1 MIQVFTAPENY
12 VKPLKVFLGG
22 TIDKGKSVDWQQEV
36 ISILNKAANVPIIV
50 FNPRRPTFDKNE
62 PFELVQEQI
71 DWEQRHLDEAD
82 IIVMNIL
89 PDSKS
94 PISLLELGLYAKTG
108 KLKVFCSPDFYRYEN
123 VKMTCHKY
131 KVDIFPFNGSLDIAS
146 VITQLDR
153 NKL

>member
-1 MIQVFTAPENY
+1 MQVFTAPENY

-22 TIDKGKSVDWQQEV
+22 TIDGGDSPDWQQEV
-36 ISILNKAANVPIIV
+36 IDILNKASKTPAIV
-50 FNPRRPTFDKNE
+50 FNPRRKEFDKNA
-62 PFELVQEQI
+62 PSELVQEQI

-82 IIVMNIL
+82 IIIMNIL

-94 PISLLELGLYAKTG
+94 PISLLELGLYAQTG

-123 VKMTCHKY
+123 IKMTCNKY
-131 KVDIFPFNGSLDIAS
+131 KVDIFPFNGSLEIAS